1 MASFHSPLATA
12 GTERFTSP
20 CAKLN
25 LMNGPALALLGF
37 ALVLPST
44 SASDATQLDRIER
57 IVEANTRAL
66 GAVDQRLNAVDL
78 KLGAVDLKLG
88 AVDQRLDAVDRELQ
102 AVNRLIDAN
111 HRSINGLAASVNA
124 RFDAL
129 QDRHI
134 AAETAGS
141 TGFSPVA
148 VLWSAFA
155 ASIGCVL
162 TLVAEPIV
170 RERRPS

>member
-1 MASFHSPLATA
+1 
-12 GTERFTSP
+12 
-20 CAKLN
+20 
-25 LMNGPALALLGF
+25 MNGPALALLGF
-37 ALVLPST
+37 ALVLPLT

-57 IVEANTRAL
+57 IVEANTR
-66 GAVDQRLNAVDL
+66 V
-78 KLGAVDLKLG
+78 LG

-129 QDRHI
+129 HDRHI
-134 AAETAGS
+134 AAESAAS
-141 TGFSPVA
+141 TGFSLVA
-148 VLWSAFA
+148 VLWGAFA

-170 RERRPS
+170 RDRRPS